1 MADDATLRRSL
12 SRSPP
17 AAAAPTPPPSPSP
30 LVGRALPENEHGFVS
45 TSAVFPNGSRWLESS
60 LNFKCNH
67 FLCCSWLCCPHP
79 PSPLPYPTGLRT
91 LRDFRYDC
99 LKCFSCL
106 TNEQPNCLNM
116 RARYKTFRELRERN
130 RKTKTQRDTWPA
142 EPRPQP
148 STETRPGSQQS
159 FRTDFD
165 RNATAHARRKSKK
178 KKK

>member
-1 MADDATLRRSL
+1 MQSFPLLQLTVLF
-12 SRSPP
+12 
-17 AAAAPTPPPSPSP
+17 PSP
-30 LVGRALPENEHGFVS
+30 L
-45 TSAVFPNGSRWLESS
+45 
-60 LNFKCNH
+60 
-67 FLCCSWLCCPHP
+67 
-79 PSPLPYPTGLRT
+79 SPFPTGLRT

-130 RKTKTQRDTWPA
+130 CKTKTQRDTWPA

-159 FRTDFD
+159 FSNRFRSQRD
-165 RNATAHARRKSKK
+165 RARPQKVYKK
-178 KKK
+178 KKEKIKQNISFDLC